1 MITRQFD
8 RTALGNTGI
17 QACRLGLSATYWPGK
32 KTIHRA
38 FDAGINFFFL
48 FGIDRQMVAVL
59 RDLLQNHRQ
68 EIAITT
74 GAYNYIWARQ
84 NVRRTFERRLRQL
97 KTDHIDF
104 FLFLGVMKE
113 AEMTPQVIED
123 LVRLR
128 EEGKVR
134 GIGLSTHD
142 RKFAGRLASEGLLDT
157 FMIRYNAAHRGAEED
172 IFPHLAAHNPTLI
185 SYTATRWSFLV
196 RRPKN
201 WPKDGRIPTAP
212 LCYRFV
218 LSNPH
223 VDVCLTAPKNAKELE
238 ENLASLR
245 EGPLS
250 QEEMAFMR
258 EFGDVVHHTKKYFM

>member
-1 MITRQFD
+1 MGQGFD
-8 RTALGNTGI
+8 RATLGNTGVE
-17 QACRLGLSATYWPGK
+17 ACRLGLSASYWPGK
-32 KTIHRA
+32 KTVYRA

-48 FGIDRQMVAVL
+48 FGIDRQMVAAL
-59 RDLLQNHRQ
+59 RDLTQSHRQ
-68 EIAITT
+68 EMVITT

-84 NVRRTFERRLRQL
+84 NVRRAFERRLKQL
-97 KTDHIDF
+97 KTDRIDF

-113 AEMTPQVIED
+113 KEMPQQVVED

-142 RKFAGRLASEGLLDT
+142 RRFAGRLVSEGLLDT
-157 FMIRYNAAHRGAEED
+157 FMIRYNAAHRGAELD

-185 SYTATRWSFLV
+185 SYTATRWSFLI

-201 WPKDGRIPTAP
+201 WPQEGRVPTAP
-212 LCYRFV
+212 MCYRFV
-218 LSNPH
+218 LSNPN
-223 VDVCLTAPKNAKELE
+223 VDVCLTAPRNLKQLE
-238 ENLASLR
+238 ENLTSLSA
-245 EGPLS
+245 GPLS
-250 QEEMAFMR
+250 VEEMAFMR